1 MGKGP
6 RTEAVLSIFLWLLV
20 LVLAWR
26 VIIKVLLRLWF
37 LFT

>member
-20 LVLAWR
+20 LVWR